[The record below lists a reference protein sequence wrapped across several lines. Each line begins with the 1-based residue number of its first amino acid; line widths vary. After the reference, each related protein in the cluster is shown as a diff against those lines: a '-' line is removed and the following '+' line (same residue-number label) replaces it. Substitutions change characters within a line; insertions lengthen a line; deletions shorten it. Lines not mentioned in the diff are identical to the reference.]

1 MQVLLLR
8 GLAYFLDETRDAIP
22 VDKSNQVE
30 NIKRKLSVIDS
41 EDLHPPPH
49 VKPLSRGPNSQKGGS
64 RYVGVNQKKGSDRWQ
79 SMISFKSF
87 QYHLGTFESKWD
99 AGAASA

>member
-49 VKPLSRGPNSQKGGS
+49 VKPLSRGPNSRKGGS
-64 RYVGVNQKKGSDRWQ
+64 SAYVGANQKRAVIVGKVV
-79 SMISFKSF
+79 
-87 QYHLGTFESKWD
+87 
-99 AGAASA
+99 